1 MSKQEFLSGLRA
13 KLSGLPQADIED
25 RLAFYGEMIDDRME
39 DGLSEEEAVSAIGT
53 EDEIFAQIMADIP
66 LSKLVKEKIK
76 AKRKPSATTTVLLIL
91 GFPIWFSLAVSFFA
105 VVLSLYFSLWSLII
119 SLWAVFFSLAIAG
132 IAAVAAGIVS
142 LVLGNSITG
151 LAAIGAGIICVGL
164 SILTLLGSKAA
175 TKGTLILTKKT
186 ALWIKKCFIGKENLQ

>member
-76 AKRKPSATTTVLLIL
+76 AKRKPSATTIVLLIL
-91 GFPIWFSLAVSFFA
+91 GAPIWLSLIISALSVVFSLF
-105 VVLSLYFSLWSLII
+105 VLLWSVII
-119 SLWAVFFSLAIAG
+119 SLWAVFFSLAVSGVAVTAG
-132 IAAVAAGIVS
+132 GIGALAFGNGIIGLAATGAGIVC
-142 LVLGNSITG
+142 
-151 LAAIGAGIICVGL
+151 AGL
-164 SILTLLGSKAA
+164 SLLTLLGSNAA
-175 TKGTLILTKKT
+175 TKGAFKLTKKI
-186 ALWIKKCFIGKENLQ
+186 ALEIKKCFIGKEKLQ

>member
-132 IAAVAAGIVS
+132 IAVAAAGIVS

-164 SILTLLGSKAA
+164 SILTLLGSNAA

-186 ALWIKKCFIGKENLQ
+186 ALWIKKCFIGKEKLQ